1 MSNLNTKLTLGVVD
15 QSPIQR
21 DGKASDAIER
31 TISLAQ
37 AVEKMGYS
45 RYWVAEHH
53 SSGGFAGTAPEILIG
68 QIAARTEYIHVGSG
82 GVMLTHYSAFKV
94 AEVFSVLEALYP
106 GRIDLGIGR
115 APGSDQLTAAA
126 LAYPKQQVDV
136 AHFPQ
141 QVVDVVGHLSGT
153 IDRDHPFARLAIQP
167 GNQPD
172 SMPEV
177 WLLGSSDYSARL
189 AAALGMPF
197 SFADFFGH
205 TTEHGPIVTELYSRQ
220 FKPSGYL
227 SEPKLNVT
235 VQVMC
240 AESED
245 RARFIASSRNLSKL
259 NSMMG
264 NRGGFIPPEEASRY
278 EPTDAEKQ
286 VIDSYMKGYVDGDP
300 EQVHEQ
306 LLKVSE
312 RYGTDDINIVTNCYY
327 FADRVRSYELV
338 AESFGMAR
346 AAKAIKKK
354 E

>member
-1 MSNLNTKLTLGVVD
+1 MQAEVVLVTELTLGVVD

-21 DGKASDAIER
+21 NGKAVDALQK
-31 TISLAQ
+31 TIDLAQ
-37 AVEKMGYS
+37 AVEKMGYH

-68 QIAARTEYIHVGSG
+68 QIAARTNRIHVGSG

-94 AEVFSVLEALYP
+94 AEVFSMLEALHP

-126 LAYPKQQVDV
+126 LAYPKGQVDV
-136 AHFPQ
+136 GHFPQ
-141 QVVDVVGHLSGT
+141 QVVDVLGHLSGT
-153 IDRDHPFARLAIQP
+153 MDTEHPFVKLKVQP
-167 GNQPD
+167 GQQPETV
-172 SMPEV
+172 PEI

-189 AAALGMPF
+189 AAEIGMPF

-205 TTEHGPIVTELYSRQ
+205 TTDHGPVVTEMYRRQ

-240 AESED
+240 ADSEE
-245 RARFIASSRNLSKL
+245 RAQFIASSRNLSKL

-264 NRGGFIPPEEASRY
+264 NRGGFIPPEEASMY
-278 EPTDAEKQ
+278 QANDAEQ
-286 VIDSYMKGYVDGDP
+286 QILGNYMKGYVDGDP
-300 EQVHEQ
+300 QQVHAK
-306 LLKVSE
+306 LLAVSE
-312 RYGTDDINIVTNCYY
+312 RYATTDINIVTNCYY

-338 AESFGMAR
+338 AEAFGM
-346 AAKAIKKK
+346 INPN
-354 E
+354 